1 MNHKWPVLTA
11 EQTGRGKRRALA
23 APGARRCSEPG
34 TLSWRPAPH
43 AHRRGTPPGKPAPR
57 ISFPHFY
64 LSTQIK
70 AEPVTE
76 KEEARQAAQPEA
88 GGSAGDRRGRRHAP
102 VTQRPAPGPSPAKSR
117 LSLVGGAAAAAS
129 APAAGAACG
138 LGPPERPVT
147 PSFSILNVTSAGGR
161 ARPPATAPPRRGLR
175 VLGPTGTAVSRAPA
189 SPGHGSRRCCRAGL
203 VTGVPGRSPVTPH
216 AHCSPHLVPVARQTR
231 RCPLSPRPHLWPGE
245 PNSITAPPGR

>member
-1 MNHKWPVLTA
+1 MNHKRPMFTA
-11 EQTGRGKRRALA
+11 EQSGRGKRRALA

-88 GGSAGDRRGRRHAP
+88 GGSAGDTRGRRHAP
-102 VTQRPAPGPSPAKSR
+102 VTQRPRGRPRQNPDSPS
-117 LSLVGGAAAAAS
+117 S

-147 PSFSILNVTSAGGR
+147 LSLSILNVTSAGGR

-189 SPGHGSRRCCRAGL
+189 SPGHGSRWCCRAGL

-216 AHCSPHLVPVARQTR
+216 AHCSPHLVPVARQTH

>member
-1 MNHKWPVLTA
+1 MCTD
-11 EQTGRGKRRALA
+11 G
-23 APGARRCSEPG
+23 AP
-34 TLSWRPAPH
+34 
-43 AHRRGTPPGKPAPR
+43 PPGEASPR

-76 KEEARQAAQPEA
+76 EEEARRAARPEA
-88 GGSAGDRRGRRHAP
+88 GGSAGGTGTAP
-102 VTQRPAPGPSPAKSR
+102 RSCHTAALVPSPAKSR
-117 LSLVGGAAAAAS
+117 LSLVGGAV
-129 APAAGAACG
+129 AGAACG

-147 PSFSILNVTSAGGR
+147 PSLSVLNVTSAGGR

-189 SPGHGSRRCCRAGL
+189 SPGHGSRWCCRAGL

-216 AHCSPHLVPVARQTR
+216 THCPPHLAPVARQTR
-231 RCPLSPRPHLWPGE
+231 HCPLSPRPRLWPGE
-245 PNSITAPPGR
+245 PNSIAAPPGR

>member
-34 TLSWRPAPH
+34 TLPWRPAPH
-43 AHRRGTPPGKPAPR
+43 AHRRGTPPPR
-57 ISFPHFY
+57 EANPRVSFPHFY

-88 GGSAGDRRGRRHAP
+88 GGSAGDTRGRRHAP
-102 VTQRPAPGPSPAKSR
+102 VTQRPRGRPRQNPDSPS
-117 LSLVGGAAAAAS
+117 S

-147 PSFSILNVTSAGGR
+147 LSLSILNVTSAGGC

-189 SPGHGSRRCCRAGL
+189 SPGHGSRWCCRAGL